1 MHIHTHVCVICVHT
15 FFIRTYAN
23 KSKKINIV
31 LLRKIAYGER
41 RQANRNGKGKSK
53 RRKGEG
59 GSGRE
64 REGRQ

>member
-15 FFIRTYAN
+15 FFVRTYTN
-23 KSKKINIV
+23 KSKKIHIV

-41 RQANRNGKGKSK
+41 RQANGNGKGKSK
-53 RRKGEG
+53 REG